1 MTHALIAPATVL
13 LLVTFLVW
21 LLMLIRRVSETKSKR
36 IHPQKLA
43 TPEGVQ
49 EHLSDRALAVSN
61 CFRNM
66 LEVPMVFYITCTFVT
81 LTNQVD
87 STYLSMAW
95 AFVGLRAVQAVVHST
110 YNRVMHRF
118 IAYLLGSIIAWAMVI
133 RFGLSVL

>member
-1 MTHALIAPATVL
+1 MTNALIAPATVL

-21 LLMLIRRVSETKSKR
+21 LLMLVRRVGETQSKK

-43 TPEGVQ
+43 TPEGVR

-66 LEVPMVFYITCTFVT
+66 LEVPVVFYVVCIFIT

-87 STYLSMAW
+87 SMYLSMAW
-95 AFVGLRAVQAVVHST
+95 AFVGLRAVQAAVHST

-118 IAYLLGSIIAWAMVI
+118 IGDLLGSIVAWAMVI
-133 RFGLSVL
+133 RFALSVI